1 MDKSESFPDNL
12 EPELRTR
19 KQCYLLQELEH
30 KISGDCGLAILYL
43 EHEEME
49 ETNRERG
56 GEREREKKKRGREDR
71 RKRRRRRKQSQKGI
85 SKAKRSDYLFIYL
98 ATLRHKELSGQDQI

>member
-56 GEREREKKKRGREDR
+56 GEREREKKKEEERKEGREGGKENSH
-71 RKRRRRRKQSQKGI
+71 KR
-85 SKAKRSDYLFIYL
+85 
-98 ATLRHKELSGQDQI
+98 E